1 MNKDKIS
8 LELGRDEALVLFES
22 VADYDMQSELR
33 LTDLSERIAL
43 SLLVGAFERTLVEPF
58 RPDYLKLVEAARARL
73 VERHGSSD

>member
-22 VADYDMQSELR
+22 LADYDMQSELR

-43 SLLVGAFERTLVEPF
+43 SLLVGVI
-58 RPDYLKLVEAARARL
+58 
-73 VERHGSSD
+73 